1 MFDLKL
7 ESESNDETLFAG
19 SSVEYSLI
27 VTNDGNTK
35 DVIKMP
41 ESSIKSCPSV
51 SIEGLDSMND
61 IEVENSTMKE
71 FAIRIS
77 ASESQPERLCEIT
90 ISIKSAGNGQIS
102 SIVFE
107 INVNSNS
114 AENEDKGDSNVEES
128 PDNDNTELTET
139 NTLNFL
145 MSYELILM
153 IMIALIFRSRN

>member
-1 MFDLKL
+1 
-7 ESESNDETLFAG
+7 
-19 SSVEYSLI
+19 
-27 VTNDGNTK
+27 
-35 DVIKMP
+35 
-41 ESSIKSCPSV
+41 
-51 SIEGLDSMND
+51 
-61 IEVENSTMKE
+61 MKE

-114 AENEDKGDSNVEES
+114 ADNEDKGDSNVEES